1 MTLKKE
7 ASHRFT
13 RIASMIELLGEDPFR
28 ASANA
33 RAARTLDAYPG
44 NIEDIIDD
52 EDALK
57 KIPGIGAK
65 MAAKIVELHTTGRIK
80 EEDDL
85 AARVPQSLLELLE
98 IPGLGPKSVRLL
110 WENLKVE
117 TLDDLVRVIEDGSI
131 LELPRMGQKTVD
143 NIRSAIAFM
152 ATSGER
158 LPLGIAV
165 ELAESIAA
173 FVRGD
178 KAAGEVVVAG
188 SLRRGR
194 DTVGDIDILAATDD
208 GQAVTDRFVKA
219 PGVTAVLGHGATKA
233 SVRVTVPEAARSK
246 RKTAAREIQVD
257 LRVAEPSAWGA
268 ALLYFTGSKEHGV
281 ELRRRA
287 LKKGLTLNEY
297 GLFPEDGEA
306 EPPQERGIAPVAAK
320 TEAEIYEALDL
331 PWIPP
336 EIREDHGEFDLKQTP
351 RLIEVADI
359 RAELHAHTTA
369 SDGRLPLEELVEQA
383 LLRGFHT
390 IAVTDHSRSATI
402 ANGLSVERL
411 EEQRG
416 EVERARE
423 KFDGRI
429 TILHGSEVDI
439 LADGRLD
446 YEDETLAWLDFVVA
460 SPHAA
465 LSQDPKTATKRL
477 LKAIEHPLVHVL
489 GHPTGRLINKRAG
502 LEPAMDELSAAA
514 KEHDTALEINAHWQR
529 LDLRGEHARIATAAG
544 ARLAIDCDVHYDTDF
559 DNLKYGVM
567 TARRGWVTPRDCVNA
582 LDAKALHKWVRSKR
596 K

>member
-7 ASHRFT
+7 AAHRFT
-13 RIASMIELLGEDPFR
+13 RIANMIELLGEDPFR
-28 ASANA
+28 AAANA

-44 NIEDIIDD
+44 NLEDIIDD
-52 EDALK
+52 ADALK
-57 KIPGIGAK
+57 KIPGIGTK
-65 MAAKIVELHTTGRIK
+65 IAAKIVELHTTGRIK

-85 AARVPQSLLELLE
+85 AARVPQSVVDLLE

-117 TLDDLVRVIEDGSI
+117 TVDDLLRVIDDGSI
-131 LELPRMGQKTVD
+131 LGLPRMGQKSVD
-143 NIRSAIAFM
+143 KIKDAIAFM

-158 LPLGIAV
+158 LPLGIASD
-165 ELAESIAA
+165 LAESIAA
-173 FVRGD
+173 FMREHKSVV
-178 KAAGEVVVAG
+178 EVSVAG

-194 DTVGDIDILAATDD
+194 DTVGDIDIVAAGAD
-208 GQAVTDRFVKA
+208 GQALTDHFVTA

-233 SVRVTVPEAARSK
+233 SVRMKVPEAVRSK

-257 LRVAEPSAWGA
+257 LRVVEPGVWGA
-268 ALLYFTGSKEHGV
+268 ALLYFSGSKEHGV
-281 ELRRRA
+281 ELRKRA

-297 GLFPEDGEA
+297 GLFPDDGES
-306 EPPQERGIAPVAAK
+306 EPPQKRGVVPVAAK
-320 TEAEIYEALDL
+320 TEAEIYEALEL

-336 EIREDHGEFDLKQTP
+336 EIREDHGEFELDETP
-351 RLIEVADI
+351 RLIEVGDI
-359 RAELHAHTTA
+359 KAELHAHTTA

-390 IAVTDHSRSATI
+390 IAVTDHSRSATV
-402 ANGLSVERL
+402 ANGLTVDRL
-411 EEQRG
+411 GQQRD
-416 EVERARE
+416 EVEAARE
-423 KFDGRI
+423 KFAGRI

-465 LSQDPKTATKRL
+465 LSQDAKTATKRL

-502 LEPAMDELSAAA
+502 LEPAMDELAAAA

-544 ARLAIDCDVHYDTDF
+544 ARIAIDCDVHYDMDF

-567 TARRGWVTPRDCVNA
+567 TARRGWVTPKGCVNA
-582 LDAKALHKWVRSKR
+582 LDAKALHKWVKSKR